1 VCNKIN
7 KRLIKNKIYNMSCTN
22 CFNGCSEITSDKCVK
37 YTGADIPTLGIQ
49 NGDTLQFVEQTLAE
63 FLINALNGS
72 GIKPNIDPTIICN
85 AVSVNLPTCGEFT
98 IVDLISGLI
107 KSVCDLQEEIDLIIV
122 DVEEINAALAI
133 LNAPYTVPPCIDGEV
148 DNTSTH
154 DVLQALLD
162 NFCAL
167 VISLPETYV
176 ALNGPGGIQD
186 IITQALEDEGLI
198 GNGSTKQYT
207 KMIPYVAYPWFAP
220 LSYVTGKFDING
232 AGITGL
238 EFENVYFCNGNFP
251 NVPDL
256 RGRVLAGATTGM
268 AGGPFNAAV
277 DPNTVGNPN
286 YLVNPSFTTTGV
298 NFVTLQ
304 KSEMPQHFHTNT
316 AVSIA
321 VAHDHD
327 SMLFSPSLR
336 AISSLGTGINA
347 SGRGVNS
354 NDPSS
359 QKTIKT
365 SEEVVDVN
373 TTVTIDPEGQ
383 NQAHTNTQPTIGCYY
398 IMYIP
403 V

>member
-1 VCNKIN
+1 
-7 KRLIKNKIYNMSCTN
+7 MSCTN

-37 YTGADIPTLGIQ
+37 YTGADIPALGIQ

-107 KSVCDLQEEIDLIIV
+107 KSVCDLQDLITNVSNNLEILEGPYSEECLTVV
-122 DVEEINAALAI
+122 D
-133 LNAPYTVPPCIDGEV
+133 T
-148 DNTSTH
+148 TFSTTH
-154 DVLQALLD
+154 NVLQAVIDQLCQTDELL
-162 NFCAL
+162 ATTIL
-167 VISLPETYV
+167 SLNNYV
-176 ALNGPGGIQD
+176 LESELANSVVAI
-186 IITQALEDEGLI
+186 LEDEGLI
-198 GNGSTKQYT
+198 GTTTKQYT
-207 KMIPYVAYPWFAP
+207 KMVPFVAYPWFAP

-232 AGITGL
+232 AGFPGG

-256 RGRVLAGATTGM
+256 RGRVLAGVTTGM
-268 AGGPFNAAV
+268 AGGSFDAAV

-286 YLVNPSFTTTGV
+286 YQATPSFTKTGV
-298 NFVTLQ
+298 NFVTLA
-304 KSEMPQHFHTNT
+304 EPQIPSHTHIATSTDAGHTHTTFADVKYRATTGPGVGVLTDNDVYFQAKGENT
-316 AVSIA
+316 SV
-321 VAHDHD
+321 
-327 SMLFSPSLR
+327 
-336 AISSLGTGINA
+336 GNA
-347 SGRGVNS
+347 M
-354 NDPSS
+354 
-359 QKTIKT
+359 I
-365 SEEVVDVN
+365 
-373 TTVTIDPEGQ
+373 TTTLTLTGQ